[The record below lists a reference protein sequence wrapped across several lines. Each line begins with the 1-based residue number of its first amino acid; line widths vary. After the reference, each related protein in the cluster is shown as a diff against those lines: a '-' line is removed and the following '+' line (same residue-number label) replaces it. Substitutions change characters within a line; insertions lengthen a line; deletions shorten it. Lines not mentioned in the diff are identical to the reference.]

1 MSIKQFSY
9 NSQNAIFFSFSQHQ
23 FYHNHEIE
31 PSMSFQLRNLLS
43 QLNEFNV
50 FFIIFRTFIVKDLK
64 QLVAETLS
72 HTRD

>member
-23 FYHNHEIE
+23 FYHNHELE

-50 FFIIFRTFIVKDLK
+50 FFYNFIVKDLK